1 VNKSELIKQLAEK
14 TQISLEEADTMVHT
28 MITGMKKAL
37 CNGGRVEIRGFCNF
51 AVRSYDAYTG
61 RNPKQARPCRFRP
74 KGCLFLNPVK
84 NLKNS
89 SMNDAK
95 KGC

>member
-1 VNKSELIKQLAEK
+1 MTKSELIKQLAEK

-61 RNPKQARPCRFRP
+61 RNPKTGETMQVPP
-74 KGCLFLNPVK
+74 KRLPFFKPGKEFKEFLNE
-84 NLKNS
+84 
-89 SMNDAK
+89 
-95 KGC
+95 